1 MHTNPFQKPDHKLRV
16 VTFRLEFGEP
26 AGETVINALA
36 QGHAETRRTSL
47 WSEANVWTEATADVR
62 HEPADWLHHIAL
74 VALQDRPNST
84 ERLLFGLT
92 GGLGQQG
99 SLDF

>member
-1 MHTNPFQKPDHKLRV
+1 MTYLPVNHRLTTVSLTLQFPGPPDEDGPVYGVASGRS
-16 VTFRLEFGEP
+16 
-26 AGETVINALA
+26 
-36 QGHAETRRTSL
+36 QTRRAPL
-47 WSEANVWTEATADVR
+47 WQETNSWADGADLR

-92 GGLGQQG
+92 GGLGLQDP
-99 SLDF
+99 LF